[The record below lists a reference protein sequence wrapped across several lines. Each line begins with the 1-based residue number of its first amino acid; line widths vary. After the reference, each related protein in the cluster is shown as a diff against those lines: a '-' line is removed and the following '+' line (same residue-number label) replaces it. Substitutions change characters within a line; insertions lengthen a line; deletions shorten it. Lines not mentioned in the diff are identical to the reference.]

1 MRYGSTARR
10 VRSNNTGN
18 GSNNGG
24 NNNANRGG
32 GQQQR
37 RTFTNKNKVFD
48 SNGPDVRIRGTA
60 YQIIEKYLTLA
71 KDSASAGDRVLAE
84 SYLQYAEHYQRIISS
99 WEDEYAPDPFDPRY
113 EETSAAYVQFL
124 AMKASQPAPA
134 IEDENENIGNEQA
147 SDDDLGL
154 PGSLIAAP
162 RASNEMS
169 QSSKELADA

>member
-10 VRSNNTGN
+10 VRSNN
-18 GSNNGG
+18 GSNNSNRG
-24 NNNANRGG
+24 NGGG
-32 GQQQR
+32 GQNQQR

-113 EETSAAYVQFL
+113 EETSAAYVQYL
-124 AMKASQPAPA
+124 AMKASQPQNLVN
-134 IEDENENIGNEQA
+134 EDDESIGNE
-147 SDDDLGL
+147 SETSEDLGL
-154 PGSLIAAP
+154 PNSIVAAP
-162 RASNEMS
+162 RQIEISQKSTEM
-169 QSSKELADA
+169 ADA

>member
-1 MRYGSTARR
+1 MRYGSGARR
-10 VRSNNTGN
+10 VRSNNS

-24 NNNANRGG
+24 NNNLTGG
-32 GQQQR
+32 NGNQQP

-60 YQIIEKYLTLA
+60 YQIVEKYLTLA
-71 KDSASAGDRVLAE
+71 KDTASAGDRVLAE

-113 EETSAAYVQFL
+113 EETSAAYVQYL
-124 AMKASQPAPA
+124 AMKASQPASVVM
-134 IEDENENIGNEQA
+134 EDENESLGNHPQQ

-154 PGSLIAAP
+154 PSSLVAAP
-162 RASNEMS
+162 RQAA
-169 QSSKELADA
+169 ELADA